1 MIDIRSFRFL
11 IPPFIMFFV
20 IFIAMV
26 TDPADN
32 LNIIQN
38 RFPLICEQLINLGT
52 IFLGAVILIF
62 AFGFVISTVSVF

>member
-52 IFLGAVILIF
+52 IF
-62 AFGFVISTVSVF
+62 